1 MNIFGFNIGS
11 KKPDSITTITDK
23 ESYQSFDGLA
33 FAANDNQNG
42 LNSYLEVHQVAN
54 YVYFGRD
61 NKYPNYLNTLY
72 NSSGLHS
79 AIIDFKNSLIC
90 GAGFELE
97 NMDSLGITEQISIKQ
112 FFNFIDGNKSMDE
125 MIAEI
130 TQDYLIHGTI
140 YFKVYWNSDK
150 TKVLKLK
157 RVEPSKLRLG
167 FKKSDME
174 TVDKYYYNFD
184 WNLQGHYPITEI
196 APFTVEKTND
206 RIEIFRFII
215 PNSGVN
221 FYTLPTYAAGVNW
234 VALDGQVAN
243 FHKNNI
249 ENSINPS
256 LSISF
261 FQKPANNEDKR
272 TILRDIQRSYGGT
285 NNAGK
290 AMVFFSDGKE
300 NAPEV
305 KAIEVSQLDEQFN
318 VTADA
323 IQRNICYAA
332 KINPMIMGLKTPGSL
347 GNSTELDTA
356 FEIFQKSVIEPAQRD
371 IERVINK
378 FVKLNGL
385 NVTFKL
391 NEMELYTPKI

>member
-1 MNIFGFNIGS
+1 MNLFGFNIGS
-11 KKPDSITTITDK
+11 KAPETVTMVPTK
-23 ESYQSFDGLA
+23 EGYQSFDA

-42 LNSYLEVHQVAN
+42 LNSYLEVYQGAKW
-54 YVYFGRD
+54 VYFGKD

-79 AIIDFKNSLIC
+79 AIIDFKNNLIC

-97 NMDSLGITEQISIKQ
+97 GIDTLGINEQINIKQ
-112 FFNFIDGNKSMDE
+112 FFNFIDGIKGVNE
-125 MIAEI
+125 MIVE
-130 TQDYLIHGTI
+130 TVQDYLIHGTI

-150 TKVLKLK
+150 TRVLKLK
-157 RVEPSKLRLG
+157 RIEPSKLRLG
-167 FKKSDME
+167 VKKTDME
-174 TVDKYYYNFD
+174 TVDKYYYCFD
-184 WNLQGHYPITEI
+184 WNLYGQYPITEI
-196 APFTVEKTND
+196 APFTPEKNND
-206 RIEIFRFII
+206 RVEIFRFIV

-234 VALDGQVAN
+234 IALDGQVAN

-256 LSISF
+256 LMISF
-261 FQKPANNEDKR
+261 YQKPATPEDKR
-272 TILRDIQRSYGGT
+272 TILKDIQKSYGGT

-300 NAPEV
+300 LAPEI
-305 KAIEVSQLDEQFN
+305 KPIDVSQLDEQFN

-347 GNSTELDTA
+347 GNSSELDTA
-356 FEIFQKSVIEPAQRD
+356 FEIFSKSVIEPAQKD

-385 NVTFKL
+385 NVLFKL